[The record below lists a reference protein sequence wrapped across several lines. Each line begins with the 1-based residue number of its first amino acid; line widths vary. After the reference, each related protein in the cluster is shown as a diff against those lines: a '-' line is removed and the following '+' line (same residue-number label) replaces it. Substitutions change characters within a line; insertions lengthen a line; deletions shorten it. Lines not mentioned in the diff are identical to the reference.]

1 MNYLLILHCFL
12 FVITLSEYLICM
24 KYINNAYNYK
34 NEWFNML
41 LSIFFTPFYCFLFI
55 NDINRKKL
63 KLYFLPE
70 NRNKLLF
77 PIGSGILYTIE
88 TILLFYALNTITL
101 SYYTVLRSGFILFN
115 IPWFKFLLYKKIT
128 NIYLV
133 SCVFLIGSHTLIIS
147 NYLSNNP
154 DDPNILRNTIII
166 VLSCFINSSYNNI
179 IEYSIKKYRIP
190 NIDFQIIFQITYF
203 ALIII
208 GSIYY
213 TMQNLPPIDGQTIFI
228 YFLIA
233 FGLQMYMFNKI
244 YILNNR
250 NDYIPANLLLSSLDL
265 LRRIIQLIFSFLFFN
280 EPFDSSV
287 ILSLVCLGISSLLLL
302 YEYLKDNF
310 MKKIEHIELL
320 EIIESK
326 N

>member
-1 MNYLLILHCFL
+1 MNYLLLLHCFL

-41 LSIFFTPFYCFLFI
+41 LSVFFTPFYCFLFI
-55 NDINRKKL
+55 NDINKKKL
-63 KLYFLPE
+63 KAYFIAE
-70 NRNKLLF
+70 NREKLLF
-77 PIGSGILYTIE
+77 PIGTGILYTIE
-88 TILLFYALNTITL
+88 TFLLFYALNTITL

-115 IPWFKFLLYKKIT
+115 IPWFKFLLFKKIT

-133 SCVFLIGSHTLIIS
+133 SCVFLIGSHAVIIS

-154 DDPNILRNTIII
+154 DDPNVLRNTIII
-166 VLSCFINSSYNNI
+166 IVSCFINASYNNI
-179 IEYSIKKYRIP
+179 IEFSVKKYRIP

-213 TMQNLPPIDGQTIFI
+213 TTKNLPPIDAKTIFI

-233 FGLQMYMFNKI
+233 LGLQMYMFNKI

-250 NDYIPANLLLSSLDL
+250 NDYIPANILLSSLDL
-265 LRRIIQLIFSFLFFN
+265 LRRIIQLVFSFLFFN
-280 EPFDSSV
+280 EPFDISIV
-287 ILSLVCLGISSLLLL
+287 LSLICLGISSLLLL
-302 YEYLKDNF
+302 YEYLKDHF
-310 MKKIEHIELL
+310 MKKIEHVELV
-320 EIIESK
+320 EIVESK
-326 N
+326 

>member
-1 MNYLLILHCFL
+1 MNYLLLLHCFL

-41 LSIFFTPFYCFLFI
+41 LSVFFTPFYCFLFI
-55 NDINRKKL
+55 NDINKKKL
-63 KLYFLPE
+63 KAYFLSE
-70 NRNKLLF
+70 NREKLLF
-77 PIGSGILYTIE
+77 PIGTGILYTIE
-88 TILLFYALNTITL
+88 TFLLFYALNTITL

-115 IPWFKFLLYKKIT
+115 IPWFKFLLFKKIT
-128 NIYLV
+128 NIYLL
-133 SCVFLIGSHTLIIS
+133 SCIFLIGSHILIIN

-154 DDPNILRNTIII
+154 DDPNIIRNTIII
-166 VLSCFINSSYNNI
+166 LFSCFINASYNNI
-179 IEYSIKKYRIP
+179 IEFSVKKYRIP

-203 ALIII
+203 ILIII

-213 TMQNLPPIDGQTIFI
+213 TMQNLPPIDAKTIFI

-233 FGLQMYMFNKI
+233 LGLQIYMFNKI

-250 NDYIPANLLLSSLDL
+250 NDYIPANILLSSLDL

-280 EPFDSSV
+280 EPFDTSIV
-287 ILSLVCLGISSLLLL
+287 LSLICLGISSLLLL
-302 YEYLKDNF
+302 YEYLKEHF
-310 MKKIEHIELL
+310 MKKIEHVELIE
-320 EIIESK
+320 IVESK
-326 N
+326 

>member
-41 LSIFFTPFYCFLFI
+41 LSAFFTPFYCFLFI

-63 KLYFLPE
+63 RSYFLPE
-70 NRNKLLF
+70 NRQKLLF
-77 PIGSGILYTIE
+77 PIGTGFLYTIE
-88 TILLFYALNTITL
+88 TFLLFYALNTITL

-115 IPWFKFLLYKKIT
+115 IPWFKFLLFKKIT

-133 SCVFLIGSHTLIIS
+133 SCVFLIGSHTIIIS
-147 NYLSNNP
+147 NYLSINP
-154 DDPNILRNTIII
+154 DDPNVLRNTIII
-166 VLSCFINSSYNNI
+166 LFSCFINASYNNI
-179 IEYSIKKYRIP
+179 IEFSVKKYRIP

-213 TMQNLPPIDGQTIFI
+213 TTKNLPPIDAKTIFI

-233 FGLQMYMFNKI
+233 LSLQMYMFNKI

-250 NDYIPANLLLSSLDL
+250 NDYIPANILLSSLDL
-265 LRRIIQLIFSFLFFN
+265 LRRIIQLVFSFLFFN
-280 EPFDSSV
+280 EPFDISIV
-287 ILSLVCLGISSLLLL
+287 LSLICLGISSLLLL
-302 YEYLKDNF
+302 YEYLKDHF
-310 MKKIEHIELL
+310 MKKIEHVELI

-326 N
+326 

>member
-1 MNYLLILHCFL
+1 MNYLLLLHCFL

-41 LSIFFTPFYCFLFI
+41 LSVFFTPFYSFLFI
-55 NDINRKKL
+55 NDLNRRKL
-63 KLYFLPE
+63 KAYFLSE
-70 NRNKLLF
+70 NRQKLLF
-77 PIGSGILYTIE
+77 PIGTSILYTIE

-115 IPWFKFLLYKKIT
+115 IPWFKFLLCKKIT
-128 NIYLV
+128 NIYLT
-133 SCVFLIGSHTLIIS
+133 SCVFLVGSHALIIS

-154 DDPNILRNTIII
+154 DDPNVLRNTIII
-166 VLSCFINSSYNNI
+166 IVSCFINASYNNI
-179 IEYSIKKYRIP
+179 IEYSVKKYRIP

-213 TMQNLPPIDGQTIFI
+213 TIHNLPPIDGQAIFL

-233 FGLQMYMFNKI
+233 LGLQLYMFNKI

-250 NDYIPANLLLSSLDL
+250 NDYIPANILLSSLDL
-265 LRRIIQLIFSFLFFN
+265 LRRIIQLI
-280 EPFDSSV
+280 DRKSV
-287 ILSLVCLGISSLLLL
+287 V
-302 YEYLKDNF
+302 
-310 MKKIEHIELL
+310 
-320 EIIESK
+320 
-326 N
+326 

>member
-41 LSIFFTPFYCFLFI
+41 LSVFFTPFYCFLFI

-63 KLYFLPE
+63 KAYFLPE
-70 NRNKLLF
+70 NRQKLLF
-77 PIGSGILYTIE
+77 PVGTGILYTVE

-101 SYYTVLRSGFILFN
+101 SYYTVLRSGFIIFN
-115 IPWFKFLLYKKIT
+115 IPWFKYLLYKKIT
-128 NIYLV
+128 NIYLT
-133 SCVFLIGSHTLIIS
+133 SCCFLIGSHALIIS

-154 DDPNILRNTIII
+154 DDPNILKNTIII
-166 VLSCFINSSYNNI
+166 IASCVINSSYNNI
-179 IEYSIKKYRIP
+179 IEFSVKKYRIP

-203 ALIII
+203 GLIII

-213 TMQNLPPIDGQTIFI
+213 TMQNLPPIDGQTIFL

-233 FGLQMYMFNKI
+233 LGLQMYMFNKI
-244 YILNNR
+244 YILNNQ
-250 NDYIPANLLLSSLDL
+250 NDYIPANILLSSLDL
-265 LRRIIQLIFSFLFFN
+265 LRRIIQLVFSFLFFN
-280 EPFDSSV
+280 EPFDGSI
-287 ILSLVCLGISSLLLL
+287 ILSLICLGVSSLLLL
-302 YEYLKDNF
+302 YEYLKDHF
-310 MKKIEHIELL
+310 MKKIQHMELM
-320 EIIESK
+320 EIVESK
-326 N
+326 

>member
-1 MNYLLILHCFL
+1 MNYLLLLHCFL
-12 FVITLSEYLICM
+12 FVLTLSEYLICM
-24 KYINNAYNYK
+24 KYVNNAYNYK

-41 LSIFFTPFYCFLFI
+41 LSVFFTPFYCFLFI
-55 NDINRKKL
+55 NDINRRKL
-63 KLYFLPE
+63 TSYFLPE
-70 NRNKLLF
+70 NWQKLLF
-77 PIGSGILYTIE
+77 PIGTSILYTIE

-128 NIYLV
+128 NMYLA
-133 SCVFLIGSHTLIIS
+133 SCMFLIGSHVLIIS

-154 DDPNILRNTIII
+154 DDPNVLRNTIII
-166 VLSCFINSSYNNI
+166 IVSCFINASYNNI
-179 IEYSIKKYRIP
+179 IEYSVKKYRIP

-203 ALIII
+203 ALIITS
-208 GSIYY
+208 SIYY
-213 TMQNLPPIDGQTIFI
+213 TIHNLPPINGQTIFL

-233 FGLQMYMFNKI
+233 LGLQMYMFNKI

-250 NDYIPANLLLSSLDL
+250 NDYIPANILLSSLDL

-280 EPFDSSV
+280 EPFDGSI
-287 ILSLVCLGISSLLLL
+287 ILSLICLGVSSLILL
-302 YEYLKDNF
+302 YEYLKDHF
-310 MKKIEHIELL
+310 MKKIEHIELV

-326 N
+326 

>member
-41 LSIFFTPFYCFLFI
+41 LSVFFTPFYCFLFI

-63 KLYFLPE
+63 KAYFLPE
-70 NRNKLLF
+70 NRQKLLF
-77 PIGSGILYTIE
+77 PVGTGILYTIE
-88 TILLFYALNTITL
+88 TFLLFSALNTITL
-101 SYYTVLRSGFILFN
+101 SYYTILRSGFIIFN
-115 IPWFKFLLYKKIT
+115 IPWFKYLLYKKIT
-128 NIYLV
+128 NIYLA
-133 SCVFLIGSHTLIIS
+133 SCCFLVGSHALIIS

-154 DDPNILRNTIII
+154 DDPNILKNTIII
-166 VLSCFINSSYNNI
+166 IASCVINSSYNNI
-179 IEYSIKKYRIP
+179 IEYSVKKYRIP

-203 ALIII
+203 ILIII
-208 GSIYY
+208 SSIYY

-233 FGLQMYMFNKI
+233 LGLQMYMFNKI
-244 YILNNR
+244 FILNNQ
-250 NDYIPANLLLSSLDL
+250 NHYIPANILLSSLDL

-280 EPFDSSV
+280 EPFDVSI

-302 YEYLKDNF
+302 LEYCKEHF
-310 MKKIEHIELL
+310 MKKIQHMELM
-320 EIIESK
+320 EIVESK
-326 N
+326 

>member
-1 MNYLLILHCFL
+1 
-12 FVITLSEYLICM
+12 M

-41 LSIFFTPFYCFLFI
+41 LSVFFTPFYSVLFI
-55 NDINRKKL
+55 KDINRKKL
-63 KLYFLPE
+63 KTYFLPE

-77 PIGSGILYTIE
+77 PVGTGILYTIE

-101 SYYTVLRSGFILFN
+101 SYYTILRSGFIIFN

-133 SCVFLIGSHTLIIS
+133 SCAFLIGSHALIIS

-154 DDPNILRNTIII
+154 DDSNILRNTIII
-166 VLSCFINSSYNNI
+166 ICSCFVNAFYNNI
-179 IEYSIKKYRIP
+179 IEFSVKKYRIP

-203 ALIII
+203 FLIII
-208 GSIYY
+208 SSIYY
-213 TMQNLPPIDGQTIFI
+213 TTQNLPPIDGQSLFI

-233 FGLQMYMFNKI
+233 LGLQVYMFNKI

-250 NDYIPANLLLSSLDL
+250 NNIIPANILLSSLDL

-280 EPFDSSV
+280 EPFNLSV
-287 ILSLVCLGISSLLLL
+287 VLSLICLGISSLLLL
-302 YEYLKDNF
+302 FEYLKDHF
-310 MKKIEHIELL
+310 MKKIEHVELIE
-320 EIIESK
+320 IVESK
-326 N
+326 

>member
-1 MNYLLILHCFL
+1 MNYLLLLHCFL

-41 LSIFFTPFYCFLFI
+41 LSVFFTPFYCFLFI
-55 NDINRKKL
+55 NDINRRKL
-63 KLYFLPE
+63 KAYFLPE

-77 PIGSGILYTIE
+77 PIGTSILYTIE

-128 NIYLV
+128 NIYLA
-133 SCVFLIGSHTLIIS
+133 SCVFLIGSHALIIS

-154 DDPNILRNTIII
+154 DDPNVLRNTIII
-166 VLSCFINSSYNNI
+166 IASCFINASYNNI
-179 IEYSIKKYRIP
+179 IEYSVKKYRIP

-213 TMQNLPPIDGQTIFI
+213 TIHNLPPIDGQALFL

-233 FGLQMYMFNKI
+233 LGLQMYMFNKI

-250 NDYIPANLLLSSLDL
+250 NDYIPANILLSSLDL
-265 LRRIIQLIFSFLFFN
+265 LRRIIQLVFSFLFFN
-280 EPFDSSV
+280 EPFDGTI

-302 YEYLKDNF
+302 YEYLKDHI
-310 MKKIEHIELL
+310 MKKIEHVELV

-326 N
+326 

>member
-1 MNYLLILHCFL
+1 
-12 FVITLSEYLICM
+12 M

-41 LSIFFTPFYCFLFI
+41 LSVFFTPFYSVLFI
-55 NDINRKKL
+55 KEINRKKI
-63 KLYFLPE
+63 KMYFSSE
-70 NRNKLLF
+70 NRHKLLF
-77 PIGSGILYTIE
+77 PVGTGILYTIE

-115 IPWFKFLLYKKIT
+115 IPWFKYLLYKKIT

-133 SCVFLIGSHTLIIS
+133 SCCFLIGSHIIIIV
-147 NYLSNNP
+147 NYLKSYP
-154 DDPNILRNTIII
+154 DDVNVTRNTIII
-166 VLSCFINSSYNNI
+166 IISCFINSSYNNI
-179 IEYSIKKYRIP
+179 IEYSVKKYRIP

-203 ALIII
+203 VLIFIS
-208 GSIYY
+208 SIYY
-213 TMQNLPPIDGQTIFI
+213 TMQNLPPINGQTIFL

-233 FGLQMYMFNKI
+233 LGLQMYMFNKI

-280 EPFDSSV
+280 EQFDVSIV
-287 ILSLVCLGISSLLLL
+287 LSLVCLGISSLLLL
-302 YEYLKDNF
+302 FEYFKDHF
-310 MKKIEHIELL
+310 IKKIEHVELIE
-320 EIIESK
+320 IVESK
-326 N
+326 

>member
-1 MNYLLILHCFL
+1 MNFLLLLHCFL

-24 KYINNAYNYK
+24 KYINNEYNYK

-41 LSIFFTPFYCFLFI
+41 LSIFFTPFYSVLFI
-55 NDINRKKL
+55 KDINRKKI
-63 KLYFLPE
+63 KTYFSSE

-77 PIGSGILYTIE
+77 PIGTGFLYTVE

-101 SYYTVLRSGFILFN
+101 SYYTVLRTGFILFN
-115 IPWFKFLLYKKIT
+115 IPWFKYLLYKKIT

-133 SCVFLIGSHTLIIS
+133 SCCFLIGSHIIIIV
-147 NYLSNNP
+147 NYLQSYP
-154 DDPNILRNTIII
+154 DDSNVLRNTIII
-166 VLSCFINSSYNNI
+166 ITSCFINASYNNI
-179 IEYSIKKYRIP
+179 IEYSVKKYRIP

-213 TMQNLPPIDGQTIFI
+213 TIQNLPPIDSKTIFI

-233 FGLQMYMFNKI
+233 LGLQMYMFNKI
-244 YILNNR
+244 FILNNR
-250 NDYIPANLLLSSLDL
+250 NDYIPANILLSSLDL

-280 EPFDSSV
+280 EPFDGSI
-287 ILSLVCLGISSLLLL
+287 ILSLICLGISSLLLL
-302 YEYLKDNF
+302 YEYLKDHF
-310 MKKIEHIELL
+310 MKKIEHVELL
-320 EIIESK
+320 EIVESK
-326 N
+326 

>member
-1 MNYLLILHCFL
+1 MNYLLLLHCFL

-24 KYINNAYNYK
+24 KYINYAYNYK
-34 NEWFNML
+34 NEWFNTL
-41 LSIFFTPFYCFLFI
+41 LSVFFTPFYCFLFI
-55 NDINRKKL
+55 NDISRKKIRT
-63 KLYFLPE
+63 YFLSE
-70 NRNKLLF
+70 NREKLLF
-77 PIGSGILYTIE
+77 PIGTGILYTIE

-115 IPWFKFLLYKKIT
+115 IPWFKFLLFKKIT

-133 SCVFLIGSHTLIIS
+133 SCIFLIGSHSLIIS

-154 DDPNILRNTIII
+154 DDPNVLRNTIII
-166 VLSCFINSSYNNI
+166 IISCFINSSYNNI
-179 IEYSIKKYRIP
+179 IEFSVKKYRIP

-203 ALIII
+203 VLIIT

-213 TMQNLPPIDGQTIFI
+213 TMQNLPPIDSQAIFI

-250 NDYIPANLLLSSLDL
+250 NDYIPANILLSSLDL

-280 EPFDSSV
+280 EPFDNSI
-287 ILSLVCLGISSLLLL
+287 ILSLIFLGISSLLLL
-302 YEYLKDNF
+302 HEYLKDHF
-310 MKKIEHIELL
+310 MKKIEHVELE

-326 N
+326 

>member
-1 MNYLLILHCFL
+1 
-12 FVITLSEYLICM
+12 M
-24 KYINNAYNYK
+24 KYINNSYNYK

-41 LSIFFTPFYCFLFI
+41 LSIFFTPFYSVLFI
-55 NDINRKKL
+55 KDINRKKL
-63 KLYFLPE
+63 KTYFLIE

-77 PIGSGILYTIE
+77 PVGTGILYTVE

-115 IPWFKFLLYKKIT
+115 IPWFKYLLFKKIT

-133 SCVFLIGSHTLIIS
+133 SCCFLISSHIIIIV
-147 NYLSNNP
+147 NYLKSY
-154 DDPNILRNTIII
+154 PNDANVAWNTIII
-166 VLSCFINSSYNNI
+166 IVSCFINSSYNNI
-179 IEYSIKKYRIP
+179 IEYSVKKYRIP

-203 ALIII
+203 ILITVS
-208 GSIYY
+208 SIYY
-213 TMQNLPPIDGQTIFI
+213 TIQNLPPIDSKTIII

-233 FGLQMYMFNKI
+233 LGLQVYMFNKI

-250 NDYIPANLLLSSLDL
+250 NDIIPANILLSSLDL

-280 EPFDSSV
+280 EPFDLSV
-287 ILSLVCLGISSLLLL
+287 VLSLICLGISSLLLL
-302 YEYLKDNF
+302 FEYLKEHF
-310 MKKIEHIELL
+310 MKKIEHVELM

-326 N
+326 

>member
-1 MNYLLILHCFL
+1 MNLLLLLHCFL

-24 KYINNAYNYK
+24 KYINNSYNYK

-41 LSIFFTPFYCFLFI
+41 LSIFFTPFYCFLFF

-63 KLYFLPE
+63 RSYFLLE
-70 NRNKLLF
+70 NRSKLLF
-77 PIGSGILYTIE
+77 PVGTGILYTVE

-115 IPWFKFLLYKKIT
+115 IPWFKYLLYKKIT

-133 SCVFLIGSHTLIIS
+133 SCCFLISSHIIIIV
-147 NYLSNNP
+147 NYLKSYP
-154 DDPNILRNTIII
+154 DDANVARNTIII
-166 VLSCFINSSYNNI
+166 IVSCFINSSYNNI
-179 IEYSIKKYRIP
+179 IEYSVKKYRIP

-203 ALIII
+203 ILIIVS
-208 GSIYY
+208 SIYY
-213 TMQNLPPIDGQTIFI
+213 TIQNLPPIDSKTIII

-233 FGLQMYMFNKI
+233 LGLQVYMFNKI
-244 YILNNR
+244 YILNNH
-250 NDYIPANLLLSSLDL
+250 NDFIPANILLSSLDL

-280 EPFDSSV
+280 ELFDLSV
-287 ILSLVCLGISSLLLL
+287 VLSLICLGISSLLLL
-302 YEYLKDNF
+302 FEYF
-310 MKKIEHIELL
+310 KKIEHIELV

-326 N
+326 

>member
-1 MNYLLILHCFL
+1 MNYLLLLHCFL

-41 LSIFFTPFYCFLFI
+41 LSVFFTPFYCFLFI
-55 NDINRKKL
+55 NDINKKKL
-63 KLYFLPE
+63 KAYFIAE
-70 NRNKLLF
+70 NREKLLF
-77 PIGSGILYTIE
+77 PVGTGILYTIE
-88 TILLFYALNTITL
+88 TFLLFYALNTITL

-115 IPWFKFLLYKKIT
+115 IPWFKFLLFKKIT

-133 SCVFLIGSHTLIIS
+133 SCVFLIGSHAVIIY

-154 DDPNILRNTIII
+154 DDPNVLRNTIII
-166 VLSCFINSSYNNI
+166 IVSCFINASYNNI
-179 IEYSIKKYRIP
+179 IEFSVKKYKIP

-213 TMQNLPPIDGQTIFI
+213 TTKNLPPIDAKTIFI

-233 FGLQMYMFNKI
+233 LGLQIYMFNKI

-250 NDYIPANLLLSSLDL
+250 NDYIPANILLSSLDL
-265 LRRIIQLIFSFLFFN
+265 LRRIIQLVFSFLFFN
-280 EPFDSSV
+280 EPFDISIV
-287 ILSLVCLGISSLLLL
+287 LSLICLGISSLLLL
-302 YEYLKDNF
+302 YEYLKDHF
-310 MKKIEHIELL
+310 MKKIEHIELI
-320 EIIESK
+320 EIVESK
-326 N
+326 

>member
-1 MNYLLILHCFL
+1 MNYLLLLHCFL

-63 KLYFLPE
+63 RAYFLSE
-70 NRNKLLF
+70 NWQKLLF
-77 PIGSGILYTIE
+77 PIGTGILYTIE
-88 TILLFYALNTITL
+88 TFLLFYALNTITL

-115 IPWFKFLLYKKIT
+115 IPWFKFLLFKKIT

-133 SCVFLIGSHTLIIS
+133 SCIFLIGSHAIIIS
-147 NYLSNNP
+147 NYLLNNP
-154 DDPNILRNTIII
+154 DDPNVLRNTIII
-166 VLSCFINSSYNNI
+166 IASCFINASYNNI
-179 IEYSIKKYRIP
+179 IEYSVKKYRIP

-203 ALIII
+203 VLIII

-213 TMQNLPPIDGQTIFI
+213 TTKNLPPIDAKTIFI

-233 FGLQMYMFNKI
+233 LGLQMYMFNKI

-250 NDYIPANLLLSSLDL
+250 NDYIPANILLSSLDL

-280 EPFDSSV
+280 EPFDISIV
-287 ILSLVCLGISSLLLL
+287 LSLVCLGISSLLLL
-302 YEYLKDNF
+302 YEYLKDHF
-310 MKKIEHIELL
+310 MKKIEHIELV

-326 N
+326 

>member
-1 MNYLLILHCFL
+1 MNYPLLLHCFL

-41 LSIFFTPFYCFLFI
+41 LSVFFTPFYLVLFI
-55 NDINRKKL
+55 KDINRKKL
-63 KLYFLPE
+63 KTYFLPE

-77 PIGSGILYTIE
+77 PVGTGILYTVE

-128 NIYLV
+128 NIYII
-133 SCVFLIGSHTLIIS
+133 SCAFLIGSHALIIS

-154 DDPNILRNTIII
+154 DDSNILRNTIII
-166 VLSCFINSSYNNI
+166 IFSCFINSSYNNI
-179 IEYSIKKYRIP
+179 IEYSVKKYRIP

-203 ALIII
+203 FLIII

-213 TMQNLPPIDGQTIFI
+213 TMQNLPPINGQTLFI

-233 FGLQMYMFNKI
+233 LGLQMYMFNKI

-250 NDYIPANLLLSSLDL
+250 NDYIPANILLSSLDL

-280 EPFDSSV
+280 EKFDTSIVLSV
-287 ILSLVCLGISSLLLL
+287 ICLCISSLLLL
-302 YEYLKDNF
+302 YEYLKDHF
-310 MKKIEHIELL
+310 MKKIEHVELIE
-320 EIIESK
+320 IVESK
-326 N
+326 